1 MPAQG
6 TMNTRRL
13 FFFLF
18 FILFGALLVAG
29 SFSLLKPPSREKASL
44 TPLSIAFDWTPNTN
58 HTGIYVALAKNW
70 YAEEGIDLK
79 ILPYSDSVSTDVLV
93 NAGTVDLGI
102 SSTEAITADMAAGA
116 PVVSVAAII
125 AHNTS
130 SLAVLKDSDI
140 TRPAQLE
147 GKIYGGYGAPFEEP
161 VIGTMIRTDG
171 GTGAFENVTLNMDPL
186 EALRT
191 KRIDFSWIFD
201 AWQGVAAKRAGV
213 VLTTFPINQYGI
225 PDYSTPDII
234 TSPDTLKEKKD
245 ALKRFMKATA
255 RGYEY
260 ARTHP
265 RESAQMLI
273 DAAPAGTFPD
283 EGLVFESQ
291 EYLSPRYADIG
302 KPWGVQAAASWR
314 DYPAFMIANKAVFD
328 ASGKPVSAIDF
339 DSLYT
344 NELFD

>member
-1 MPAQG
+1 
-6 TMNTRRL
+6 MNTRRL
-13 FFFLF
+13 FFFTF
-18 FILFGALLVAG
+18 FILFGVALVAG
-29 SFSLLKPPSREKASL
+29 SFSLLKNSPRTAGEKNL
-44 TPLSIAFDWTPNTN
+44 TPLSLAFDWTPNTN

-70 YAEEGIDLK
+70 YAEEGIDLQL
-79 ILPYSDSVSTDVLV
+79 IPYSGTVATDVVV

-102 SSTEAITADMAAGA
+102 SSTEAITADAAAGA

-130 SLAVLKDSDI
+130 SLAVLKDSGI
-140 TRPAQLE
+140 ARPAQLE

-161 VIGTMIRTDG
+161 VVGTMIRTDG
-171 GTGAFENVTLNMDPL
+171 GTGAFKNVTLNVDPL
-186 EALRT
+186 EALRS

-201 AWQGVAAKRAGV
+201 AWQGIEAKRSGLA
-213 VLTTFPINQYGI
+213 LTTFPINKFGI

-245 ALKRFMKATA
+245 ALKKFMRATA

-273 DAAPAGTFPD
+273 DQVPPGTFPD

-291 EYLSPRYADIG
+291 EYLSPRYADDG
-302 KPWGVQAAASWR
+302 EKWGVQTAASWR
-314 DYPAFMIANKAVFD
+314 DYPAFMLANKAVFD
-328 ASGKPVSAIDF
+328 AEGKPVTELDF